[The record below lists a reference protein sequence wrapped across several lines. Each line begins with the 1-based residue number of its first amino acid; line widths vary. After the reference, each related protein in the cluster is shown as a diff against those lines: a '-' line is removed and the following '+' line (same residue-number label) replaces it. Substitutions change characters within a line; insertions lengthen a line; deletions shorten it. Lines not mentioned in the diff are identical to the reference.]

1 MNKVKQALQQFW
13 MVFLVPSKTSKEK
26 PLSRQDV
33 LMLLATNKLST
44 VQAKAV
50 LAKRFQ
56 DK

>member
-1 MNKVKQALQQFW
+1 MNKVKQALRQFG
-13 MVFLVPSKTSKEK
+13 MVFFGSSKPPKEK

-33 LMLLATNKLST
+33 LMLLAANKLSA

>member
-1 MNKVKQALQQFW
+1 MNKIKQALQQFW
-13 MVFLVPSKTSKEK
+13 MVFLVPSKTQREK

-33 LMLLATNKLST
+33 LMLLAANKLSA
-44 VQAKAV
+44 VQARTV

>member
-1 MNKVKQALQQFW
+1 MNKIKQALQQFW

-33 LMLLATNKLST
+33 LMLLAANKLSA